1 MNCKAACRAVAHT
14 KADSGSCL
22 LSFFRI
28 RTMISQ
34 IFSRGRIV
42 FFCAL
47 HGYDKVIEPHEQAGE
62 LDAVDTTTYFR
73 RYDGKRTIEER
84 DFRDRR

>member
-1 MNCKAACRAVAHT
+1 MNEI
-14 KADSGSCL
+14 SSCL
-22 LSFFRI
+22 LSFFRL
-28 RTMISQ
+28 RTIISQ
-34 IFSRGRIV
+34 CFHAGGLCS
-42 FFCAL
+42 FAL
-47 HGYDKVIEPHEQAGE
+47 YTAMNKVIEAHEQAGE